1 MEDVRVCTS
10 QRTISA
16 FVRYYS
22 KFVQEVNHFIEV
34 LTNWSVTKTKKQRKL
49 PVSGSQKWLRSLT
62 RVVAKRVSTVLLRK
76 TQILAVPI

>member
-16 FVRYYS
+16 YVRYRYYS

-34 LTNWSVTKTKKQRKL
+34 LTNCSVTKTKKKT
-49 PVSGSQKWLRSLT
+49 KETT
-62 RVVAKRVSTVLLRK
+62 R
-76 TQILAVPI
+76 Q

>member
-16 FVRYYS
+16 YVRYYS

-34 LTNWSVTKTKKQRKL
+34 LTNCSVTKTKKNKGNYPSVIHKSGCGRLREWSQRE
-49 PVSGSQKWLRSLT
+49 LRLYYY
-62 RVVAKRVSTVLLRK
+62 VKPK
-76 TQILAVPI
+76 F